1 MAMTE
6 EQYINKIYDAQKQ
19 STLNT
24 LKSAYDKNIAS
35 VDSAMSNL
43 GTSAYEAKR
52 QAAGEA
58 ALTRQRLNEQ
68 FAANGLNTGAAG
80 QAHLALLNQ
89 QTANLNNIEAKRM
102 QAENAYN
109 AQKAALTQEYQS
121 QIKSAILDNDA
132 DRAAAL
138 YALYKQNVSALYK
151 QNVSGRGSGGGGSG
165 GGRRDKGNGGFKDPD
180 DNGTPESGSAVYRN
194 GAYWVGNQRFA
205 DEARAEA
212 YASYKNGS
220 LSKSDYAKF
229 INLYNGGT
237 GKTSASYNLSQW
249 ALNPNAS
256 SLNERLGLMRRAQN
270 DI

>member
-89 QTANLNNIEAKRM
+89 QAANLNSIELKRA
-102 QAENAYN
+102 QAENEYN

-138 YALYKQNVSALYK
+138 YALYKQNVS
-151 QNVSGRGSGGGGSG
+151 GRGSGGGGG
-165 GGRRDKGNGGFKDPD
+165 DKGNGGLNDPD
-180 DNGTPESGSAVYRN
+180 DNGTPESGSVVYRN

-220 LSKSDYAKF
+220 LSKNNYDKF
-229 INLYNGGT
+229 INLYNGGAAN
-237 GKTSASYNLSQW
+237 TSASNKLSQW
-249 ALNPNAS
+249 ALNPKAS
-256 SLNERLGLMRRAQN
+256 SLV
-270 DI
+270 

>member
-35 VDSAMSNL
+35 VDTAMSNL

-80 QAHLALLNQ
+80 QAQLALLNQ
-89 QTANLNNIEAKRM
+89 QAANLNSIEMKRA

-138 YALYKQNVSALYK
+138 YALYKQNVS
-151 QNVSGRGSGGGGSG
+151 GRGSGGGGSG
-165 GGRRDKGNGGFKDPD
+165 GGGGSSGGSGGSSGGSGGGFTG
-180 DNGTPESGSAVYRN
+180 NNNNNPESEVESAKQELLRRFNAGELNNIEYLM
-194 GAYWVGNQRFA
+194 AMSKLVGR
-205 DEARAEA
+205 
-212 YASYKNGS
+212 S
-220 LSKSDYAKF
+220 
-229 INLYNGGT
+229 
-237 GKTSASYNLSQW
+237 
-249 ALNPNAS
+249 
-256 SLNERLGLMRRAQN
+256 
-270 DI
+270 

>member
-89 QTANLNNIEAKRM
+89 QAANLNSIEMKRA

-138 YALYKQNVSALYK
+138 YALYKQNVS
-151 QNVSGRGSGGGGSG
+151 GRGSGGGGG
-165 GGRRDKGNGGFKDPD
+165 DKDDEFNDPD
-180 DNGTPESGSAVYRN
+180 GNGTPESGSAVYRN

-220 LSKSDYAKF
+220 LSKSNYDKF
-229 INLYNGGT
+229 INLYNGGAVN
-237 GKTSASYNLSQW
+237 TSASNKLSQW
-249 ALNPNAS
+249 ALNPKAS
-256 SLNERLGLMRRAQN
+256 SLV
-270 DI
+270 

>member
-89 QTANLNNIEAKRM
+89 QAANLNSIEMKRA

-138 YALYKQNVSALYK
+138 YALYKQNVSR
-151 QNVSGRGSGGGGSG
+151 SGSGGGG
-165 GGRRDKGNGGFKDPD
+165 GNTGDGGFTGDDENNGDPK
-180 DNGTPESGSAVYRN
+180 TGSVVYKN

-220 LSKSDYAKF
+220 LSKNNYDKF
-229 INLYNGGT
+229 INLYNGGA
-237 GKTSASYNLSQW
+237 GNTSAGNKLSQW
-249 ALNPNAS
+249 ALNPKAS
-256 SLNERLGLMRRAQN
+256 SLV
-270 DI
+270 

>member
-89 QTANLNNIEAKRM
+89 QAANLNSIELKRA
-102 QAENAYN
+102 QAENEYN

-138 YALYKQNVSALYK
+138 YALYKQNVS
-151 QNVSGRGSGGGGSG
+151 GRGSGGGGG
-165 GGRRDKGNGGFKDPD
+165 DKGNGGLNDPD
-180 DNGTPESGSAVYRN
+180 DNGTPESGSVVYKN

-220 LSKSDYAKF
+220 LSKNNYDKF
-229 INLYNGGT
+229 INLYNGGAAN
-237 GKTSASYNLSQW
+237 TSASNKLSQW
-249 ALNPNAS
+249 ALNPKAS
-256 SLNERLGLMRRAQN
+256 SLV
-270 DI
+270 

>member
-52 QAAGEA
+52 QAAGDA
-58 ALTRQRLNEQ
+58 AITRQRLNEQ

-89 QTANLNNIEAKRM
+89 QAANLNNIELKRA

-138 YALYKQNVSALYK
+138 YALYKQNVS
-151 QNVSGRGSGGGGSG
+151 GRGSGGGGG
-165 GGRRDKGNGGFKDPD
+165 DKGNGGLNDPD

-220 LSKSDYAKF
+220 LSKNNYDKF
-229 INLYNGGT
+229 INLYNGGA
-237 GKTSASYNLSQW
+237 GNTSAGNKLSQW
-249 ALNPNAS
+249 ALNPKAS
-256 SLNERLGLMRRAQN
+256 SLV
-270 DI
+270 

>member
-1 MAMTE
+1 MTE

-35 VDSAMSNL
+35 VDTAMSNL

-52 QAAGEA
+52 QAAGDA
-58 ALTRQRLNEQ
+58 AITRQRLNEQ

-89 QTANLNNIEAKRM
+89 QAANLNNIEMKRA
-102 QAENAYN
+102 QAENEYN

-138 YALYKQNVSALYK
+138 YALYKQNVS
-151 QNVSGRGSGGGGSG
+151 GRGSGGGGG
-165 GGRRDKGNGGFKDPD
+165 DKGNGGLNDPD
-180 DNGTPESGSAVYRN
+180 DNDAPESGSAVYRN

-220 LSKSDYAKF
+220 LSKSNYDKF
-229 INLYNGGT
+229 INLYNGGA
-237 GKTSASYNLSQW
+237 GNTSARYNLSQW
-249 ALNPNAS
+249 ALNPNAN
-256 SLNERLGLMRRAQN
+256 SL
-270 DI
+270 I

>member
-89 QTANLNNIEAKRM
+89 QAANLNSIEMKRA

-138 YALYKQNVSALYK
+138 YALYKQNVS
-151 QNVSGRGSGGGGSG
+151 GRGSGGGGG
-165 GGRRDKGNGGFKDPD
+165 DKGNGGLNDPD
-180 DNGTPESGSAVYRN
+180 DNGTPESGSVVYRN

-220 LSKSDYAKF
+220 LSKSNYDKF
-229 INLYNGGT
+229 INRYNGGAVN
-237 GKTSASYNLSQW
+237 TSASNKLSQW
-249 ALNPNAS
+249 ALNPKAS
-256 SLNERLGLMRRAQN
+256 SL
-270 DI
+270 I

>member
-89 QTANLNNIEAKRM
+89 QAANLNSIEMKRA

-138 YALYKQNVSALYK
+138 YALYKQNVS
-151 QNVSGRGSGGGGSG
+151 GRGSGGGGG
-165 GGRRDKGNGGFKDPD
+165 DKGNGGLNDPD
-180 DNGTPESGSAVYRN
+180 DNGTPESGNAVYRN

-220 LSKSDYAKF
+220 LSKSNYDKF
-229 INLYNGGT
+229 INLYNGGAVN
-237 GKTSASYNLSQW
+237 TSASNKLSQW
-249 ALNPNAS
+249 ALNPKAS
-256 SLNERLGLMRRAQN
+256 SLV
-270 DI
+270 

>member
-68 FAANGLNTGAAG
+68 FAASGLNTGAAG

-89 QTANLNNIEAKRM
+89 QAANLNSIELKRA
-102 QAENAYN
+102 QAENEYN

-138 YALYKQNVSALYK
+138 YALYKQNISRNSY
-151 QNVSGRGSGGGGSG
+151 SGGGGNT
-165 GGRRDKGNGGFKDPD
+165 GNGGFKDDPVPVSTSAFGGYSSSD
-180 DNGTPESGSAVYRN
+180 YLSAAAAGMTKSQIEQQIKDNGGDPSN
-194 GAYWVGNQRFA
+194 AYVQEMIRWA
-205 DEARAEA
+205 M
-212 YASYKNGS
+212 
-220 LSKSDYAKF
+220 SK
-229 INLYNGGT
+229 
-237 GKTSASYNLSQW
+237 
-249 ALNPNAS
+249 
-256 SLNERLGLMRRAQN
+256 
-270 DI
+270 

>member
-52 QAAGEA
+52 QTAGEA

-89 QTANLNNIEAKRM
+89 QAANLNNIEMKRA

-138 YALYKQNVSALYK
+138 YALYKQNVS
-151 QNVSGRGSGGGGSG
+151 GRGSGGGGG
-165 GGRRDKGNGGFKDPD
+165 DKGNGGLNDPD

-220 LSKSDYAKF
+220 LSKSNYDKF
-229 INLYNGGT
+229 INLYNGGAVN
-237 GKTSASYNLSQW
+237 TSASNKLSQW
-249 ALNPNAS
+249 ALNPKAS
-256 SLNERLGLMRRAQN
+256 SLV
-270 DI
+270 

>member
-89 QTANLNNIEAKRM
+89 QAANLNSIEMKRA

-138 YALYKQNVSALYK
+138 YALYKQNVSGRG
-151 QNVSGRGSGGGGSG
+151 SGGRGSGGGGG
-165 GGRRDKGNGGFKDPD
+165 DKGNGGLNDPD
-180 DNGTPESGSAVYRN
+180 DNGTPESGSVVYKN

-220 LSKSDYAKF
+220 LSKSNYDKF

-249 ALNPNAS
+249 ALNPKAS
-256 SLNERLGLMRRAQN
+256 SLV
-270 DI
+270 

>member
-89 QTANLNNIEAKRM
+89 QAANLNSIEMKRA

-138 YALYKQNVSALYK
+138 YALYKQNVS
-151 QNVSGRGSGGGGSG
+151 GRGSGGGGSG
-165 GGRRDKGNGGFKDPD
+165 GGGGDKDDGEFNDPDGNG
-180 DNGTPESGSAVYRN
+180 NPEAGSVVYKN

-220 LSKSDYAKF
+220 LSKSNYDKF

-237 GKTSASYNLSQW
+237 GNTSASNKLSQW
-249 ALNPNAS
+249 ALNPKAS
-256 SLNERLGLMRRAQN
+256 SLV
-270 DI
+270 

>member
-89 QTANLNNIEAKRM
+89 QAANLNSIEMKRA

-138 YALYKQNVSALYK
+138 YALYKQNVSA
-151 QNVSGRGSGGGGSG
+151 RGSGGGGG
-165 GGRRDKGNGGFKDPD
+165 DKGNGGLNDPD

-220 LSKSDYAKF
+220 LSKSNYDKF
-229 INLYNGGT
+229 INLYNGGAVN
-237 GKTSASYNLSQW
+237 TSASNKLSQW
-249 ALNPNAS
+249 ALNPNAN
-256 SLNERLGLMRRAQN
+256 SLV
-270 DI
+270 

>member
-89 QTANLNNIEAKRM
+89 QAANLNSIEMKRA

-138 YALYKQNVSALYK
+138 YALYKQNVS
-151 QNVSGRGSGGGGSG
+151 GRGSGGGGG
-165 GGRRDKGNGGFKDPD
+165 DKGNGGLNDPD

-220 LSKSDYAKF
+220 LSKSNYDKF

-249 ALNPNAS
+249 ALNPKAS
-256 SLNERLGLMRRAQN
+256 SLV
-270 DI
+270 

>member
-52 QAAGEA
+52 QAAGDA
-58 ALTRQRLNEQ
+58 AITRQRLNEQ

-89 QTANLNNIEAKRM
+89 QAANLNNIELKRA

-138 YALYKQNVSALYK
+138 YALYKQNVS
-151 QNVSGRGSGGGGSG
+151 GRGSGGGGG
-165 GGRRDKGNGGFKDPD
+165 DKGNGGLNDPD

-220 LSKSDYAKF
+220 LSKSNYDKF
-229 INLYNGGT
+229 INLYNGGA
-237 GKTSASYNLSQW
+237 GNTSARYNLSQW

-256 SLNERLGLMRRAQN
+256 SL
-270 DI
+270 I

>member
-89 QTANLNNIEAKRM
+89 QAANLNSIELKRAR
-102 QAENAYN
+102 AESEYN

-138 YALYKQNVSALYK
+138 YALYKQNVS
-151 QNVSGRGSGGGGSG
+151 GRGSGGGGSG
-165 GGRRDKGNGGFKDPD
+165 GGGGDKDDGEFNDPD
-180 DNGTPESGSAVYRN
+180 GNGTPESGSVVYKN

-220 LSKSDYAKF
+220 LSKSNYDKF

-249 ALNPNAS
+249 ALNPKAS
-256 SLNERLGLMRRAQN
+256 SLV
-270 DI
+270 

>member
-1 MAMTE
+1 MTE

-89 QTANLNNIEAKRM
+89 QAANLNSIELKRA

-138 YALYKQNVSALYK
+138 YALYKQNVS
-151 QNVSGRGSGGGGSG
+151 GRGSGGGGG
-165 GGRRDKGNGGFKDPD
+165 DKGNGGLNDPD

-220 LSKSDYAKF
+220 LSKSDYDKF

-249 ALNPNAS
+249 ALNPKAS
-256 SLNERLGLMRRAQN
+256 SLV
-270 DI
+270 

>member
-89 QTANLNNIEAKRM
+89 QAANLNSIELKSA
-102 QAENAYN
+102 QAENEYN

-138 YALYKQNVSALYK
+138 YALYKQNVS
-151 QNVSGRGSGGGGSG
+151 GRGSGGGGG
-165 GGRRDKGNGGFKDPD
+165 DKGNGGLNDPD

-220 LSKSDYAKF
+220 LSKSNYDKF
-229 INLYNGGT
+229 INLYNGGAVN
-237 GKTSASYNLSQW
+237 TSASNKLSQW
-249 ALNPNAS
+249 ALNPKAS
-256 SLNERLGLMRRAQN
+256 SLV
-270 DI
+270 

>member
-89 QTANLNNIEAKRM
+89 QAANLNNIEMKRA

-138 YALYKQNVSALYK
+138 YALYKQNVSR
-151 QNVSGRGSGGGGSG
+151 SGSGGGG
-165 GGRRDKGNGGFKDPD
+165 GNTGDGGFTGDDENNDDPK
-180 DNGTPESGSAVYRN
+180 TGSVVYKN

-220 LSKSDYAKF
+220 LSKSNYDKF
-229 INLYNGGT
+229 INLYNGGA
-237 GKTSASYNLSQW
+237 GNTSARYNLSQW
-249 ALNPNAS
+249 ALNPNAN
-256 SLNERLGLMRRAQN
+256 SL
-270 DI
+270 I

>member
-89 QTANLNNIEAKRM
+89 QAANLNSIELKRA

-138 YALYKQNVSALYK
+138 YALYKQNA
-151 QNVSGRGSGGGGSG
+151 SGRGSGGGGSG
-165 GGRRDKGNGGFKDPD
+165 GGGGDKDDGEFNDPDGNG
-180 DNGTPESGSAVYRN
+180 NTEAGSVVYKN

-205 DEARAEA
+205 DEARAAA

-220 LSKSDYAKF
+220 LSKSNYDKF

-249 ALNPNAS
+249 ALNPNAN
-256 SLNERLGLMRRAQN
+256 SLV
-270 DI
+270 

>member
-58 ALTRQRLNEQ
+58 ALARQRLNEQ

-89 QTANLNNIEAKRM
+89 QAANLNSIEMKRA

-138 YALYKQNVSALYK
+138 YALYKQNVS
-151 QNVSGRGSGGGGSG
+151 GRGSGGGGG
-165 GGRRDKGNGGFKDPD
+165 DKGNGGLNDPD

-220 LSKSDYAKF
+220 LSKSNYDKF
-229 INLYNGGT
+229 INLYNGGA
-237 GKTSASYNLSQW
+237 GNTSARYNLSQW

-256 SLNERLGLMRRAQN
+256 SL
-270 DI
+270 I

>member
-1 MAMTE
+1 MTE

-19 STLNT
+19 SPLNT

-89 QTANLNNIEAKRM
+89 QAANLNSIELKRA

-138 YALYKQNVSALYK
+138 YALYKQNVSG
-151 QNVSGRGSGGGGSG
+151 SGSSGGGSSGSGGSSGGSG
-165 GGRRDKGNGGFKDPD
+165 GGFTGN
-180 DNGTPESGSAVYRN
+180 NNNNPESEVESAKQELLR
-194 GAYWVGNQRFA
+194 RFNA
-205 DEARAEA
+205 GELNNIEYLMAM
-212 YASYKNGS
+212 S
-220 LSKSDYAKF
+220 
-229 INLYNGGT
+229 NLV
-237 GKTSASYNLSQW
+237 KRS
-249 ALNPNAS
+249 
-256 SLNERLGLMRRAQN
+256 
-270 DI
+270 

>member
-89 QTANLNNIEAKRM
+89 QAANLNSIEMKRA

-138 YALYKQNVSALYK
+138 YALYKQNVS
-151 QNVSGRGSGGGGSG
+151 GRGSGGGGG
-165 GGRRDKGNGGFKDPD
+165 DKGNGGLNDPD

-220 LSKSDYAKF
+220 LSKSNYDKF
-229 INLYNGGT
+229 INLYNGGAVN
-237 GKTSASYNLSQW
+237 TSASNKLSQW
-249 ALNPNAS
+249 ALNPKAS
-256 SLNERLGLMRRAQN
+256 SLV
-270 DI
+270 

>member
-35 VDSAMSNL
+35 VDTAMSNL

-52 QAAGEA
+52 QAAGDA
-58 ALTRQRLNEQ
+58 AITRQRLNEQ

-132 DRAAAL
+132 ERAQAL
-138 YALYKQNVSALYK
+138 YALYKQNI
-151 QNVSGRGSGGGGSG
+151 SGSSSGGSSG
-165 GGRRDKGNGGFKDPD
+165 AQSEIDIAKQELLRRFNAG
-180 DNGTPESGSAVYRN
+180 E
-194 GAYWVGNQRFA
+194 
-205 DEARAEA
+205 
-212 YASYKNGS
+212 
-220 LSKSDYAKF
+220 
-229 INLYNGGT
+229 INNIEYLMAM
-237 GKTSASYNLSQW
+237 SNLVKRS
-249 ALNPNAS
+249 
-256 SLNERLGLMRRAQN
+256 
-270 DI
+270 

>member
-89 QTANLNNIEAKRM
+89 QAANLNSIEMKRA

-138 YALYKQNVSALYK
+138 YALYKQNVS
-151 QNVSGRGSGGGGSG
+151 GRGSGGGGG
-165 GGRRDKGNGGFKDPD
+165 DKDDGGFNDPD
-180 DNGTPESGSAVYRN
+180 ANSNTEAGSVVYKN

-220 LSKSDYAKF
+220 LSKSNYDKF
-229 INLYNGGT
+229 INLYNGGA
-237 GKTSASYNLSQW
+237 GNTSARYNLSQW
-249 ALNPNAS
+249 ALNPKAS
-256 SLNERLGLMRRAQN
+256 SLV
-270 DI
+270 

>member
-1 MAMTE
+1 MTE

-89 QTANLNNIEAKRM
+89 QAANLNSIELKRA

-138 YALYKQNVSALYK
+138 YALYKQNVS
-151 QNVSGRGSGGGGSG
+151 GRGSGGSGSSGGGSGGSG
-165 GGRRDKGNGGFKDPD
+165 GGFINDSN
-180 DNGTPESGSAVYRN
+180 NNNPESEVESAKQELLR
-194 GAYWVGNQRFA
+194 RFNA
-205 DEARAEA
+205 GELNNIEYLMAM
-212 YASYKNGS
+212 S
-220 LSKSDYAKF
+220 
-229 INLYNGGT
+229 NLV
-237 GKTSASYNLSQW
+237 KRS
-249 ALNPNAS
+249 
-256 SLNERLGLMRRAQN
+256 
-270 DI
+270 

>member
-89 QTANLNNIEAKRM
+89 QAANLNSIELKRA

-138 YALYKQNVSALYK
+138 YALYKQNVSR
-151 QNVSGRGSGGGGSG
+151 SGSSGSGSSGGSSGGSG
-165 GGRRDKGNGGFKDPD
+165 GGFTGN
-180 DNGTPESGSAVYRN
+180 NNNNPESEVESAKQELLR
-194 GAYWVGNQRFA
+194 RFNA
-205 DEARAEA
+205 GELNNIEYLMAM
-212 YASYKNGS
+212 
-220 LSKSDYAKF
+220 SK
-229 INLYNGGT
+229 LV
-237 GKTSASYNLSQW
+237 
-249 ALNPNAS
+249 
-256 SLNERLGLMRRAQN
+256 ERS
-270 DI
+270 

>member
-89 QTANLNNIEAKRM
+89 QAANLNNIEMKRA
-102 QAENAYN
+102 QAENEYN

-138 YALYKQNVSALYK
+138 YALYKQNVS
-151 QNVSGRGSGGGGSG
+151 GRGSGGGGSG
-165 GGRRDKGNGGFKDPD
+165 GGGGNTGDGGFNDPD
-180 DNGTPESGSAVYRN
+180 DNGTPESGSVVYKN

-220 LSKSDYAKF
+220 LSKNNYDKF
-229 INLYNGGT
+229 INLYNGGA
-237 GKTSASYNLSQW
+237 GNTSAGNKLSQW
-249 ALNPNAS
+249 ALNPKAS
-256 SLNERLGLMRRAQN
+256 SLV
-270 DI
+270 

>member
-52 QAAGEA
+52 QAAGDA

-89 QTANLNNIEAKRM
+89 QAANLNSIELKRA
-102 QAENAYN
+102 QAENEYN

-138 YALYKQNVSALYK
+138 YALYKQNVS
-151 QNVSGRGSGGGGSG
+151 GRGSGGGGG
-165 GGRRDKGNGGFKDPD
+165 DKDDEFNDPDGNG
-180 DNGTPESGSAVYRN
+180 NPEAGSVVYKN

-220 LSKSDYAKF
+220 LSKSNYDKF
-229 INLYNGGT
+229 INLYNGGAAN
-237 GKTSASYNLSQW
+237 TSASNKLSQW
-249 ALNPNAS
+249 ALNPKAS
-256 SLNERLGLMRRAQN
+256 SLV
-270 DI
+270 

>member
-89 QTANLNNIEAKRM
+89 QAANLNSIEMKRA
-102 QAENAYN
+102 QAENEYN

-138 YALYKQNVSALYK
+138 YALYKQNVS
-151 QNVSGRGSGGGGSG
+151 GRGSGGGGG
-165 GGRRDKGNGGFKDPD
+165 DKGNGGLNDPD

-220 LSKSDYAKF
+220 LSKNNYDKF
-229 INLYNGGT
+229 INLYNGGAAN
-237 GKTSASYNLSQW
+237 TSASNKLSQW
-249 ALNPNAS
+249 ALNPKAS
-256 SLNERLGLMRRAQN
+256 SLV
-270 DI
+270 

>member
-1 MAMTE
+1 MTE

-89 QTANLNNIEAKRM
+89 QAANLNSIEMKRA

-138 YALYKQNVSALYK
+138 YALYKQNVS
-151 QNVSGRGSGGGGSG
+151 GRGSGGGGG
-165 GGRRDKGNGGFKDPD
+165 DKGNGGFTGDDENNGDPE
-180 DNGTPESGSAVYRN
+180 TGSVVYKN

-220 LSKSDYAKF
+220 LSKSNYDKF
-229 INLYNGGT
+229 INLYNGGS
-237 GKTSASYNLSQW
+237 GNTSARYNLSQW

-256 SLNERLGLMRRAQN
+256 SL
-270 DI
+270 I

>member
-89 QTANLNNIEAKRM
+89 QAANLNSIEMKRA

-138 YALYKQNVSALYK
+138 YALYKQNVS
-151 QNVSGRGSGGGGSG
+151 GRGSGGGGG
-165 GGRRDKGNGGFKDPD
+165 DKGNGGLNDPD
-180 DNGTPESGSAVYRN
+180 DNGTPESGRAVYRN
-194 GAYWVGNQRFA
+194 GAYWVGNQRSA
-205 DEARAEA
+205 DEARAEDH
-212 YASYKNGS
+212 ASYKTGT
-220 LSKSDYAKF
+220 LSKT
-229 INLYNGGT
+229 N
-237 GKTSASYNLSQW
+237 
-249 ALNPNAS
+249 
-256 SLNERLGLMRRAQN
+256 
-270 DI
+270 

>member
-89 QTANLNNIEAKRM
+89 QAANLNNIELKRA

-138 YALYKQNVSALYK
+138 YALYKQNVS
-151 QNVSGRGSGGGGSG
+151 GRGSGGGGG
-165 GGRRDKGNGGFKDPD
+165 DKDDGEFNDPDGNG
-180 DNGTPESGSAVYRN
+180 NTEAGSVVYKN

-220 LSKSDYAKF
+220 LSKSNYDKF
-229 INLYNGGT
+229 INLYNGGAVN
-237 GKTSASYNLSQW
+237 TSASNKLSQW
-249 ALNPNAS
+249 ALNPKAS
-256 SLNERLGLMRRAQN
+256 SLV
-270 DI
+270 

>member
-89 QTANLNNIEAKRM
+89 QAANLNSIEMKRA

-138 YALYKQNVSALYK
+138 YALYKQNVSE
-151 QNVSGRGSGGGGSG
+151 SGSSRSGSSGSGSSGSGGGFAGDPETGSV
-165 GGRRDKGNGGFKDPD
+165 
-180 DNGTPESGSAVYRN
+180 VYKN

-220 LSKSDYAKF
+220 LSKSNYDKF
-229 INLYNGGT
+229 INLYNGGA
-237 GKTSASYNLSQW
+237 GNTSARYNLSQW
-249 ALNPNAS
+249 ALNPNAN
-256 SLNERLGLMRRAQN
+256 SL
-270 DI
+270 I

>member
-89 QTANLNNIEAKRM
+89 QAANLNSIEMKRA

-138 YALYKQNVSALYK
+138 YALYKQNVSG
-151 QNVSGRGSGGGGSG
+151 SGSSGGGSSGSGGSSGGSG
-165 GGRRDKGNGGFKDPD
+165 GGFTGN
-180 DNGTPESGSAVYRN
+180 NNNNPESEVESAKQELLR
-194 GAYWVGNQRFA
+194 RFNA
-205 DEARAEA
+205 GELNNIEYLMAM
-212 YASYKNGS
+212 S
-220 LSKSDYAKF
+220 
-229 INLYNGGT
+229 NLV
-237 GKTSASYNLSQW
+237 KRS
-249 ALNPNAS
+249 
-256 SLNERLGLMRRAQN
+256 
-270 DI
+270 

>member
-1 MAMTE
+1 MTE

-89 QTANLNNIEAKRM
+89 QAANLNSIEMKRA

-138 YALYKQNVSALYK
+138 YALYKQNVS
-151 QNVSGRGSGGGGSG
+151 GRGSGGGG
-165 GGRRDKGNGGFKDPD
+165 FID
-180 DNGTPESGSAVYRN
+180 DSNNNNPESEVESAKQELLR
-194 GAYWVGNQRFA
+194 RFNA
-205 DEARAEA
+205 GELNNIEYLMAM
-212 YASYKNGS
+212 S
-220 LSKSDYAKF
+220 
-229 INLYNGGT
+229 NLV
-237 GKTSASYNLSQW
+237 KRS
-249 ALNPNAS
+249 
-256 SLNERLGLMRRAQN
+256 
-270 DI
+270 

>member
-89 QTANLNNIEAKRM
+89 QAANLNSIELKRA
-102 QAENAYN
+102 QAENEYN

-138 YALYKQNVSALYK
+138 YALYKQNVS
-151 QNVSGRGSGGGGSG
+151 GRGSGGGGG
-165 GGRRDKGNGGFKDPD
+165 DKGNGGLNDPD

-220 LSKSDYAKF
+220 LSKNNYDKF
-229 INLYNGGT
+229 INLYNGGAAN
-237 GKTSASYNLSQW
+237 TSASNKLSQW
-249 ALNPNAS
+249 ALNPKAS
-256 SLNERLGLMRRAQN
+256 SLV
-270 DI
+270 

>member
-6 EQYINKIYDAQKQ
+6 EQYSNKIYDAQKQ

-58 ALTRQRLNEQ
+58 APTRQRLNEQ

-89 QTANLNNIEAKRM
+89 QAANLNSIEIKRA
-102 QAENAYN
+102 QAENEYN

-138 YALYKQNVSALYK
+138 YALYKQNVS
-151 QNVSGRGSGGGGSG
+151 GRGSGGGGG
-165 GGRRDKGNGGFKDPD
+165 DKGNGGLNDPD
-180 DNGTPESGSAVYRN
+180 DNGTPESGSVVYKN

-220 LSKSDYAKF
+220 LSKSNYDKF
-229 INLYNGGT
+229 INLYNGGAVN
-237 GKTSASYNLSQW
+237 TSASNKLSQW
-249 ALNPNAS
+249 ALNPKAS
-256 SLNERLGLMRRAQN
+256 SLV
-270 DI
+270 

>member
-89 QTANLNNIEAKRM
+89 QAANLNSIEMKRA
-102 QAENAYN
+102 QAESAYN

-138 YALYKQNVSALYK
+138 YALYKQNVS
-151 QNVSGRGSGGGGSG
+151 GRGSGGGGSG
-165 GGRRDKGNGGFKDPD
+165 GGGGDKDDGEFNDPDGNG
-180 DNGTPESGSAVYRN
+180 NPEAGSVVYKN

-220 LSKSDYAKF
+220 LSKSNYDKF
-229 INLYNGGT
+229 INLYNGGAAN
-237 GKTSASYNLSQW
+237 TSASNKLSQW
-249 ALNPNAS
+249 ALNPKAS
-256 SLNERLGLMRRAQN
+256 SLV
-270 DI
+270 